1 MIPKR
6 KKKRTSTTTST
17 KSNKGNKG
25 KKKTVTVK
33 WTKEHREQ
41 KKEPDLDQ
49 DKRAQEKLLSSNP
62 ELAEVM
68 PWFSFEMIVGD
79 IINLLVQQTNHYAKR
94 DRNKVNFSISKKE
107 MINFIG
113 LIFLS
118 DYNIRKST
126 RDC

>member
-1 MIPKR
+1 M
-6 KKKRTSTTTST
+6 
-17 KSNKGNKG
+17 
-25 KKKTVTVK
+25 TVK

-41 KKEPDLDQ
+41 KKEPDLGQ
-49 DKRAQEKLLSSNP
+49 DKRVQEKLLSSKP

-68 PWFSFEMIVGD
+68 PWSSFEMIFGD
-79 IINLLVQQTNHYAKR
+79 IINLLVQQTNLYAKR

-118 DYNIRKST
+118 DYNIRKCT
-126 RDC
+126 RDS